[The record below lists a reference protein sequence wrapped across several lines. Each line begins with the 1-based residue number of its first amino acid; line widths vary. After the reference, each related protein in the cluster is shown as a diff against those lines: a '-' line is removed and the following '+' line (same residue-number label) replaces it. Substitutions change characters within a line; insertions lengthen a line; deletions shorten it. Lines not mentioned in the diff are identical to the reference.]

1 MKKTDKNVKIGNK
14 IQEIK
19 YEQII
24 SFALIQADNVV
35 FFLTRQESDN
45 SNQYVLT
52 KTERRKIL
60 TCQNRLII

>member
-1 MKKTDKNVKIGNK
+1 MKKTDKNVKIGK
-14 IQEIK
+14 K

-35 FFLTRQESDN
+35 IFLTRQESDN

-52 KTERRKIL
+52 KTERRKLL